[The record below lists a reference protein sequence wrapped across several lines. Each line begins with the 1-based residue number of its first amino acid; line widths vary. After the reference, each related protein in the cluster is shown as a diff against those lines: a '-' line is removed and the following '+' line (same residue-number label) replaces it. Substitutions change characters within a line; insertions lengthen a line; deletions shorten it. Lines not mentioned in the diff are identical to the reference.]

1 MRIAGTFAVV
11 LVAALCSAG
20 GASAAPAVKLKVAF
34 DPNVTGERTT
44 IELGL
49 SISGPKGGQSVPVTS
64 LDLRLPAQM
73 GLGSSSLG
81 QANCEPASLI
91 ADGLGGCPGNARVG
105 LGNATAVVPV
115 GLGLVHEMASL
126 DVLLGPPG
134 EDRVELLFYVQAL
147 RPVFGALIL
156 PSVVEE
162 DALPYGDSLETS
174 VPLVE
179 AWPEG
184 PDLALQTFN
193 ASLGPKGLTYHGQ
206 VRGKTVAYHPSGIR
220 VPPLC
225 PRGGYPFG
233 ALLTFADGTHS
244 AAVYHV
250 PCPPRTGRS

>member
-1 MRIAGTFAVV
+1 MRVAGALAVA
-11 LVAALCSAG
+11 LVVGACSAG
-20 GASAAPAVKLKVAF
+20 AVSAAPTVKLKVAF

-49 SISGPKGGQSVPVTS
+49 SIIGPQGAPPVPVTS

-105 LGNATAVVPV
+105 LGSATAVVPV
-115 GLGLVHEMASL
+115 GSVLVHETASL
-126 DVLLGPPG
+126 DVLVGPPG

-162 DALPYGDSLETS
+162 DTTPYGDSLDTS

-184 PDLALQTFN
+184 PDLALQTLVS
-193 ASLGPKGLTYHGQ
+193 SLGPKGLTYHDH
-206 VRGKTVAYHPSGIR
+206 VHGKTIAYRPSGIR
-220 VPPLC
+220 VPHVSARRLPV
-225 PRGGYPFG
+225 RSV
-233 ALLTFADGTHS
+233 AD
-244 AAVYHV
+244 V
-250 PCPPRTGRS
+250 R